1 MVYVDICTQQRH
13 ARTVSSWSKSIYE
26 TLSKRISV
34 TGDLCAFLSNMNK
47 RLEEIKQAIID
58 ENISYGEIVELQTMK
73 DQIPDDEVVLKEWA
87 GIVEQ

>member
-1 MVYVDICTQQRH
+1 
-13 ARTVSSWSKSIYE
+13 
-26 TLSKRISV
+26 
-34 TGDLCAFLSNMNK
+34 MNK